1 MSTETTLTE
10 LPRLP
15 WELMDGIIDHLQT
28 DLPTLGQCG
37 MVSSAWLKRSRHHIF
52 STVQLWPW
60 RIRDFIQLSTSKKC
74 TFSNSI
80 QRVELD
86 DSRIKPGVPCIQF
99 MDALSFSHLSCLS
112 QVEAVQIRS
121 VDWTSLN
128 PTEQTKLRRRFAQF
142 RMLKLLEFDDVTFH
156 DLREVVHIINSFPLL
171 KHLSANVC
179 FMKYTEHAVAGAS
192 RLPIPRT
199 VETLE
204 LGTDDGIPVVLT
216 SLLAQSADP
225 HVTRLNLRNLKAQ
238 HLPYLSSVVRRVGS
252 HVRHLLLGMERTS
265 FVNVDEGVCDI
276 SRWPSDTIAH

>member
-1 MSTETTLTE
+1 
-10 LPRLP
+10 
-15 WELMDGIIDHLQT
+15 
-28 DLPTLGQCG
+28 
-37 MVSSAWLKRSRHHIF
+37 
-52 STVQLWPW
+52 
-60 RIRDFIQLSTSKKC
+60 
-74 TFSNSI
+74 
-80 QRVELD
+80 
-86 DSRIKPGVPCIQF
+86 

-112 QVEAVQIRS
+112 QVEAIQIRS

-142 RMLKLLEFDDVTFH
+142 KMLKHLEFDDVTFH

-171 KHLSANVC
+171 KHISANVC

-252 HVRHLLLGMERTS
+252 HVCHLLLGMERAS
-265 FVNVDEGVCDI
+265 FVNVDEGVCDL
-276 SRWPSDTIAH
+276 SVAK